1 MAKRLCCGFRGKI
14 YYTDVNEKEG
24 IMVGQRVEV
33 TDSAV
38 EAVMEKLCYMAESK
52 KPFDGKAEIE
62 INGFKLSI
70 DGTGN
75 PRFMEK
81 YGGNKNERT
90 DYFTVADILGRKNR
104 HDTRDLLHSRFFCNY
119 IRRVCC
125 ISSHDSL

>member
-38 EAVMEKLCYMAESK
+38 EAVMEKLCYMAE
-52 KPFDGKAEIE
+52 IE

-90 DYFTVADILGRKNR
+90 N
-104 HDTRDLLHSRFFCNY
+104 C
-119 IRRVCC
+119 
-125 ISSHDSL
+125 